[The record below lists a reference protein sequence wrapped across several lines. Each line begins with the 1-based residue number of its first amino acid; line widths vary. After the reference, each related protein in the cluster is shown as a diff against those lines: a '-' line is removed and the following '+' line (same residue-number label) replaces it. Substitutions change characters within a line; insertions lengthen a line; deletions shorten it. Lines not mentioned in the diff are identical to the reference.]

1 VSPFNSPQPTNHLD
15 ITAKEVLEEALQHY
29 AGAVLLISH
38 DRYFMSQ
45 VANSIFAFHDK
56 RVDRHDCD
64 YHDYLERQAAE
75 LAEQLAAQQREAED
89 AMDAALATAALA
101 EHVAR
106 DASEEVGSGTSS
118 GAVSCAAA
126 VRTVNISEEE
136 FERPRRST
144 RNSGTHNAEVSLKTK
159 VTSRYVPGDK
169 YQITNAK
176 EVLADL
182 SDGNRKDKKKNF
194 GGSGIT
200 CGNLYKGIKNAKRFK
215 DNP

>member
-1 VSPFNSPQPTNHLD
+1 VQPTNHLD

-45 VANSIFAFHDK
+45 VANSIFAFHDQ

-64 YHDYLERQAAE
+64 YHDYLERQAQE
-75 LAEQLAAQQREAED
+75 LAEELDAQQQEAED
-89 AMDAALATAALA
+89 AADAAIA
-101 EHVAR
+101 
-106 DASEEVGSGTSS
+106 
-118 GAVSCAAA
+118 AAA
-126 VRTVNISEEE
+126 VAEEVVRTAADGAGHGDTQPIRLDGSTKEGQD
-136 FERPRRST
+136 RPRRPVPSSAPRT
-144 RNSGTHNAEVSLKTK
+144 EAVSIKSK

-169 YQITNAK
+169 YQITHAK

-194 GGSGIT
+194 GGSGVT